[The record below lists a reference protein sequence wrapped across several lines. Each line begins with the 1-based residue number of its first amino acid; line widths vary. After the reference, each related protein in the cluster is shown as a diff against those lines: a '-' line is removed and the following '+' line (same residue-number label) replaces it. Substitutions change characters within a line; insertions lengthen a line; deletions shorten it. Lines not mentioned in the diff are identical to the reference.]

1 MTSKSSAAALVRTK
15 TTVTVVSRKKLLRH
29 TQVLVDSIAQRAYEL
44 YGNRGHEA
52 DGDLGDWIRPES
64 ELLTTLRIEIF
75 DVGEYVIARAAI
87 SGLDAHD
94 VTVCVE
100 PSILRIVGTPKKLV
114 RATASFWESDSERS
128 KQFFHAAELPH
139 EVDATRA
146 TAIVTDLM
154 LEIVTPKATKAKK
167 IGDHARCIISGSVPI
182 AVCHFRSVLSPKGLA
197 SYNK

>member
-75 DVGEYVIARAAI
+75 DVGEYVIARADI
-87 SGLDAHD
+87 SELDAHD

-100 PSILRIVGTPKKLV
+100 PSILRIVGTPTKV
-114 RATASFWESDSERS
+114 FPAAAFFFESDSKRS
-128 KQFFHAAELPH
+128 KQFVHVTKLPSK
-139 EVDATRA
+139 VNATRA
-146 TAIVTDLM
+146 AAIVTDSM
-154 LEIVTPKATKAKK
+154 LEIVIPKAAKAM
-167 IGDHARCIISGSVPI
+167 
-182 AVCHFRSVLSPKGLA
+182 RSDSHPRVA
-197 SYNK
+197 